1 MAEKVLLI
9 QPRWMMGA
17 MAQQQIEF
25 WREKFPRAQLTLL
38 AATPLEQAEK
48 GNLTNQLT
56 HRALPPLQ
64 KRPVMRFLHQLR
76 RTRFRY
82 VVVLSDNARGDVG
95 YGEAKFW
102 AFVANARR
110 REFEG
115 KPLTLMREAKAKRK
129 VALVW
134 AAVRAARLATRPYDF
149 MHAPLRPE
157 TMVPPQLMNSAR
169 TFVYLQHARHEH
181 GLEAGCVFLYGASWD
196 AEAAQRCGWKP
207 SEGRLAKEPV
217 DLFLTDSHSIGK
229 SNPPLSPSI
238 KPGGLNCYSNLETKT
253 IYPESAVQEV
263 ENRPAFFDETA
274 RDIWLRM
281 EP

>member
-1 MAEKVLLI
+1 MAEKILLI
-9 QPRWMMGA
+9 QPRWMTGA

-25 WREKFPRAQLTLL
+25 WREKAPRAQLTLL
-38 AATPLEQAEK
+38 AATPLKQAEK
-48 GNLTNQLT
+48 DNLI

-64 KRPVMRFLHQLR
+64 KRSVMRFSHQLR

-102 AFVANARR
+102 AFVANARW

-115 KPLTLMREAKAKRK
+115 KPLTFMREAKAKRK

-134 AAVRAARLATRPYDF
+134 AARLATRPYDF

-157 TMVPPQLMNSAR
+157 TIVSPQLMNSAR
-169 TFVYLQHARHEH
+169 TFVYLQHAHHQH
-181 GLEAGCVFLYGASWD
+181 GLEAGRVFLEGANWD
-196 AEAAQRCGWKP
+196 AETAQRCGWEP
-207 SEGRLAKEPV
+207 AEGRLVEEPV
-217 DLFLTDSHSIGK
+217 DLVLTDLHSVGK
-229 SNPPLSPSI
+229 RMPPVSPSI
-238 KPGGLNCYSNLETKT
+238 KPGGLNCYSNLETEIIFPK
-253 IYPESAVQEV
+253 SAVQEV
-263 ENRPAFFDETA
+263 ENRPAFFDESA